1 MDRQKNWH
9 WRIGSAFALLAVV
22 LCAGTTPERKEVR
35 EQEREQLVDALVNN
49 LTHSSPHIRG
59 AAIKALGEAKQ
70 LAAVPALIEIMRFE
84 SVFQLSPVATL
95 EQLSGQKLGDD
106 WGRWVEWLQGRDD
119 IHPPKSFLAWKSN
132 LYSRVDKAFENFLY
146 PDVPYRIRLEEI
158 VWGGVRKDGIPALTN
173 PKHVQPNEATYLTPQ
188 ELVFGVSFN
197 GESRAYPLRILDWHE
212 MFNDVVGGKP
222 ITLSY

>member
-1 MDRQKNWH
+1 MNQRRSQH
-9 WRIGSAFALLAVV
+9 WCKQVALVLLVMAVGA
-22 LCAGTTPERKEVR
+22 CTTPERRTVDEH
-35 EQEREQLVDALVNN
+35 ERARLVDALVNN

-59 AAIKALGEAKQ
+59 QAMKALGELQ
-70 LAAVPALIEIMRFE
+70 DLSAVPALIEIMRFE
-84 SVFQLSPVATL
+84 SVFQLSPIATL

-106 WGRWVEWLQGRDD
+106 WDKWAEWLQGRED
-119 IHPPKSFLAWKSN
+119 IHPSASFLAWKSN

-146 PDVPYRIRLEEI
+146 PGVPYRIRLEEI

-173 PKHVQPNEATYLTPQ
+173 PKQVKPSEATYLSPQ
-188 ELVFGVSFN
+188 DLVFGVSFN
-197 GESRAYPLRILDWHE
+197 GDSRAYPLRILDWHE